1 MRPPLLLAL
10 LALAACKEE
19 PRAPAGD
26 PRAGQARAAAED
38 AMRPRLNGGTLR
50 GVQPFAQAQGGTFA
64 VCGRLDAGA
73 TEALRP
79 WVALVG
85 FERNAP
91 VLQWLVLGGT
101 ATESARVFAEMTER
115 CFEGGGTARGAP
127 RPPPPAPAAAPE
139 PTRPTAPPPAAP
151 PAQAAPPPPA
161 AEAPRTP
168 TGRSVTTSERTPVN
182 LRAAPGGGGE
192 VIRTVP
198 RGSQLEVF
206 AEAPGGWLQV
216 GQGGAPWGWV
226 HVSVLSLY

>member
-1 MRPPLLLAL
+1 MRSPLLLALLAL

-26 PRAGQARAAAED
+26 PRAGEARAAAEE

-50 GVQPFAQAQGGTFA
+50 GVQPFAQAQGGAFA

-101 ATESARVFAEMTER
+101 AADSARVFAEMTER

-127 RPPPPAPAAAPE
+127 RPPPPPRRNPRARSSR
-139 PTRPTAPPPAAP
+139 RPRPRRRRSRRRPVPPPAAASP
-151 PAQAAPPPPA
+151 PASA
-161 AEAPRTP
+161 R
-168 TGRSVTTSERTPVN
+168 R
-182 LRAAPGGGGE
+182 
-192 VIRTVP
+192 
-198 RGSQLEVF
+198 
-206 AEAPGGWLQV
+206 
-216 GQGGAPWGWV
+216 
-226 HVSVLSLY
+226 